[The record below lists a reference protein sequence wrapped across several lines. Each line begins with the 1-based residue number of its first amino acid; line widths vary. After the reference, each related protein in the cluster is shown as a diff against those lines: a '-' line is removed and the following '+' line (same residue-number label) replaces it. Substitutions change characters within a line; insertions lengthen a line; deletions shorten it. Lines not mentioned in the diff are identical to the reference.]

1 MVRIIIY
8 FKFWWKMVLQELR
21 HFLYFFWDAYC
32 EDIYVT
38 RYYLG
43 KRARLDP
50 LGKGQSVQMFFIW
63 CHWRAQWFAF
73 CDFVTFSIGGV
84 WPLEALEESSSFS
97 STISV
102 IRPPV
107 PASFSWVTF
116 LLGPTTVHKILF
128 TSRIMFVEKKDP
140 KVANF
145 FLILRP

>member
-1 MVRIIIY
+1 MLEKLSIWN
-8 FKFWWKMVLQELR
+8 FDENWSCKNFDTFLSKLFFLR
-21 HFLYFFWDAYC
+21 HLLWKS
-32 EDIYVT
+32 YVT
-38 RYYLG
+38 RYHLG
-43 KRARLDP
+43 KRARLKP
-50 LGKGQSVQMFFIW
+50 LSKGQSFQMFFIW

-116 LLGPTTVHKILF
+116 RLGPTTVHKIFF
-128 TSRIMFVEKKDP
+128 TSRIMFV
-140 KVANF
+140 
-145 FLILRP
+145 